1 MKNSGLQL
9 KLMFI
14 HIDVRSEIEL
24 LPVGN
29 VSILSVVF
37 KSAEKSQMDQLQ
49 SSFFAIKQS
58 KQGGMP
64 DP

>member
-1 MKNSGLQL
+1 
-9 KLMFI
+9 MFV
-14 HIDVRSEIEL
+14 HINVRSEIEL

-49 SSFFAIKQS
+49 KSFFFAIKQS

-64 DP
+64 DS